1 MRILGI
7 MGSMR
12 KNGHTNALVSR
23 VIDDARDVDSNVV
36 ADVVYVVDKAIRP
49 CRVVCSNYC
58 STHPYRCSISDDATE
73 ILRRMVAA
81 DALVIGAPLYFR
93 APPAQFQALV
103 ERLISIFF
111 FHESQGGGAEPSPLA
126 GKPCGLVAVA
136 EYSNPHQV
144 LEYLH
149 DFCTVLKM
157 RPVVLGRFP
166 YLGVAGQGEID
177 ADAVFRPY
185 ERSKDLAGALV
196 AAVTAEAIA
205 ANRNR
210 R

>member
-1 MRILGI
+1 MRIFGI
-7 MGSMR
+7 VGSMR
-12 KNGHTNALVSR
+12 KNRHTNALVQR
-23 VIDDARDVDSNVV
+23 VLDDMQGIDAGVEV
-36 ADVVYVVDKAIRP
+36 DVVYVADKKIHP

-58 STHPYRCSISDDATE
+58 STHPYRCSVSDDATE
-73 ILRRMVAA
+73 ILRRMVVA

-93 APPAQFQALV
+93 APPARFQALV

-157 RPVVLGRFP
+157 RPVVLDRFP
-166 YLGVAGQGEID
+166 YLGVAGQGEIGE
-177 ADAVFRPY
+177 DAVFRPF

-196 AAVTAEAIA
+196 AAVTAGAIA